1 MDNENEK
8 RVYCTNMNE
17 KDPIIEKFMKEYLKE
32 KEASGFRGDKSEDII
47 VNFDI
52 TYADGVAKSYSC
64 GAESPIFGQD
74 DEGCIESKIN
84 AEEMKS
90 HFSEAKI
97 GEEVNVENEMNFQKE
112 YDEKKDAHINKG
124 IEEDKFDDGWICE
137 KELEKIYNMSN
148 IPKKEETKK
157 VKVKERK
164 VNGTI
169 IVYSTFLS
177 KFGKRIKGVKMNLYK
192 LNGISPQLIES
203 IETDENGR
211 AVFSNVPKG
220 SYRVIELID
229 KRYFKKPVYINWNEV
244 TINDDNTEAVIY
256 VVNSIN
262 KV

>member
-192 LNGISPQLIES
+192 LNGISPQLTES

>member
-64 GAESPIFGQD
+64 GAESPVFGQE

-97 GEEVNVENEMNFQKE
+97 GEEINIEHNEKN
-112 YDEKKDAHINKG
+112 DTHINKD
-124 IEEDKFDDGWICE
+124 IEEEKFDNGWICE
-137 KELEKIYNMSN
+137 QELEKIYNMSN
-148 IPKKEETKK
+148 IPKREETKK
-157 VKVKERK
+157 LKVKERK

-169 IVYSTFLS
+169 IVYSTFLN
-177 KFGKRIKGVKMNLYK
+177 KFGKSIKGVKINLYK

>member
-1 MDNENEK
+1 
-8 RVYCTNMNE
+8 
-17 KDPIIEKFMKEYLKE
+17 
-32 KEASGFRGDKSEDII
+32 
-47 VNFDI
+47 
-52 TYADGVAKSYSC
+52 
-64 GAESPIFGQD
+64 
-74 DEGCIESKIN
+74 
-84 AEEMKS
+84 
-90 HFSEAKI
+90 
-97 GEEVNVENEMNFQKE
+97 
-112 YDEKKDAHINKG
+112 
-124 IEEDKFDDGWICE
+124 
-137 KELEKIYNMSN
+137 MSN

-157 VKVKERK
+157 LKVRERK

-169 IVYSTFLS
+169 IVYSTFLN
-177 KFGKRIKGVKMNLYK
+177 KFGKRIKGVKINLYK

-220 SYRVIELID
+220 SYRIIELID

>member
-32 KEASGFRGDKSEDII
+32 KEANTFRGGNDDDII

-244 TINDDNTEAVIY
+244 TISDDNTEAVIY

>member
-64 GAESPIFGQD
+64 GAESPVFGQE

-97 GEEVNVENEMNFQKE
+97 GEEINIEHNEKN
-112 YDEKKDAHINKG
+112 DTHINKD
-124 IEEDKFDDGWICE
+124 IEEEPKETDNEADKE
-137 KELEKIYNMSN
+137 KEIEKGESSEAAADE
-148 IPKKEETKK
+148 KDSDTDASKE
-157 VKVKERK
+157 
-164 VNGTI
+164 
-169 IVYSTFLS
+169 
-177 KFGKRIKGVKMNLYK
+177 IKL
-192 LNGISPQLIES
+192 
-203 IETDENGR
+203 
-211 AVFSNVPKG
+211 
-220 SYRVIELID
+220 
-229 KRYFKKPVYINWNEV
+229 
-244 TINDDNTEAVIY
+244 
-256 VVNSIN
+256 
-262 KV
+262 

>member
-1 MDNENEK
+1 
-8 RVYCTNMNE
+8 
-17 KDPIIEKFMKEYLKE
+17 
-32 KEASGFRGDKSEDII
+32 
-47 VNFDI
+47 
-52 TYADGVAKSYSC
+52 
-64 GAESPIFGQD
+64 
-74 DEGCIESKIN
+74 
-84 AEEMKS
+84 MKS

-97 GEEVNVENEMNFQKE
+97 GEEINMEHNEKN
-112 YDEKKDAHINKG
+112 DTHINKD
-124 IEEDKFDDGWICE
+124 IEEEKFDNGWICE
-137 KELEKIYNMSN
+137 QELEKIYNMSN
-148 IPKKEETKK
+148 IPKREETKK
-157 VKVKERK
+157 LKVKERK

-169 IVYSTFLS
+169 IVYSTFLN
-177 KFGKRIKGVKMNLYK
+177 KFGKRIKGVKINLYK

>member
-64 GAESPIFGQD
+64 GAESPVFGQE

-97 GEEVNVENEMNFQKE
+97 GEEINIEHNEKN
-112 YDEKKDAHINKG
+112 DTHINKD
-124 IEEDKFDDGWICE
+124 IEEEKFDNGWICE
-137 KELEKIYNMSN
+137 QELEKIYNMSN
-148 IPKKEETKK
+148 IPKREETKK
-157 VKVKERK
+157 LKVKERK

-169 IVYSTFLS
+169 IVYSTFLN
-177 KFGKRIKGVKMNLYK
+177 KIGKRIKGVKINLYK

>member
-211 AVFSNVPKG
+211 AVFSNVSKG

-244 TINDDNTEAVIY
+244 TISDDNTEAVIY

>member
-64 GAESPIFGQD
+64 GAESPVFGQE

-97 GEEVNVENEMNFQKE
+97 GEEINIEHNEKN
-112 YDEKKDAHINKG
+112 DTHIK
-124 IEEDKFDDGWICE
+124 
-137 KELEKIYNMSN
+137 
-148 IPKKEETKK
+148 
-157 VKVKERK
+157 
-164 VNGTI
+164 
-169 IVYSTFLS
+169 
-177 KFGKRIKGVKMNLYK
+177 
-192 LNGISPQLIES
+192 
-203 IETDENGR
+203 
-211 AVFSNVPKG
+211 
-220 SYRVIELID
+220 
-229 KRYFKKPVYINWNEV
+229 
-244 TINDDNTEAVIY
+244 
-256 VVNSIN
+256 
-262 KV
+262 

>member
-64 GAESPIFGQD
+64 GAESPVFGQE

-97 GEEVNVENEMNFQKE
+97 GEEINIEHNEKN
-112 YDEKKDAHINKG
+112 DTHINKD
-124 IEEDKFDDGWICE
+124 IEEEKFDNGWICE
-137 KELEKIYNMSN
+137 QELEKIYNMSN
-148 IPKKEETKK
+148 IPKREETKK
-157 VKVKERK
+157 LKVKERK

-169 IVYSTFLS
+169 IVYSTFLN
-177 KFGKRIKGVKMNLYK
+177 KFEKRIKGVKINLYK

>member
-64 GAESPIFGQD
+64 GAESPVFGQE

-97 GEEVNVENEMNFQKE
+97 GEEINIEHNEKN
-112 YDEKKDAHINKG
+112 DTHINKD
-124 IEEDKFDDGWICE
+124 IEEEKFDNGWICE
-137 KELEKIYNMSN
+137 QELEKIYNMSN
-148 IPKKEETKK
+148 IPKREETKK
-157 VKVKERK
+157 LKVKERK

-169 IVYSTFLS
+169 IVYSTFLN
-177 KFGKRIKGVKMNLYK
+177 KLGKRIKGVKINLYK

>member
-148 IPKKEETKK
+148 IPKK

-244 TINDDNTEAVIY
+244 TISDDNTEAVIY

>member
-192 LNGISPQLIES
+192 LNGISPQLTES

-244 TINDDNTEAVIY
+244 TISDDNTEAVIY

>member
-64 GAESPIFGQD
+64 GAESPVFGQE

-97 GEEVNVENEMNFQKE
+97 GEEINIEHNEKN
-112 YDEKKDAHINKG
+112 DTHINKD
-124 IEEDKFDDGWICE
+124 IEEDKFDNGWICE
-137 KELEKIYNMSN
+137 QELEKIYNMSN
-148 IPKKEETKK
+148 IPKREETKK
-157 VKVKERK
+157 LKVKERK

-169 IVYSTFLS
+169 IVYSTFLN
-177 KFGKRIKGVKMNLYK
+177 KFGKRIKGVKINLYK

>member
-244 TINDDNTEAVIY
+244 TISDDNTEAVIY

>member
-148 IPKKEETKK
+148 IPKKEDTKK

-244 TINDDNTEAVIY
+244 TISDDNTEAVIY

>member
-47 VNFDI
+47 LNFDI

-244 TINDDNTEAVIY
+244 TISDDNTEAVIY

>member
-64 GAESPIFGQD
+64 GAESPVFGQE

-97 GEEVNVENEMNFQKE
+97 GEEINIEHNEKN
-112 YDEKKDAHINKG
+112 DTHISKD
-124 IEEDKFDDGWICE
+124 IEEENFDNGWICE
-137 KELEKIYNMSN
+137 QELEKIYNMSN
-148 IPKKEETKK
+148 IPKKEETKW
-157 VKVKERK
+157 
-164 VNGTI
+164 NN
-169 IVYSTFLS
+169 Y
-177 KFGKRIKGVKMNLYK
+177 RIFY
-192 LNGISPQLIES
+192 
-203 IETDENGR
+203 
-211 AVFSNVPKG
+211 VFK
-220 SYRVIELID
+220 
-229 KRYFKKPVYINWNEV
+229 
-244 TINDDNTEAVIY
+244 
-256 VVNSIN
+256 
-262 KV
+262 

>member
-17 KDPIIEKFMKEYLKE
+17 KDPIIEKFLKEYLKE
-32 KEASGFRGDKSEDII
+32 KEANTFRGGNDDDII

-64 GAESPIFGQD
+64 GVESPIFGEED
-74 DEGCIESKIN
+74 DGCIESKIN

-97 GEEVNVENEMNFQKE
+97 GDEITKVCPEKNDKHIDKNIENKC
-112 YDEKKDAHINKG
+112 
-124 IEEDKFDDGWICE
+124 DDGWICE

-148 IPKKEETKK
+148 LPNEEPKKIKP
-157 VKVKERK
+157 KERK
-164 VNGTI
+164 ITGNI
-169 IVYSTFLS
+169 IVYATFLN

-192 LNGISPQLIES
+192 LNGISPQLVQS

-211 AVFSNVPKG
+211 TVFSNVPKG
-220 SYRVIELID
+220 SYRIIELID

-244 TINDDNTEAVIY
+244 TIDNDNTEAVIY
-256 VVNSIN
+256 VVNNIIN
-262 KV
+262 KF